1 MSFAGFLEEGRRS
14 VLPCVI
20 CGGLAA
26 QSRHLFTPPGTR
38 PAKTAG
44 VVWEK
49 CGVEMGRIWGR
60 MLEGGMGLQMS
71 GSRRQGRVGGKDR
84 VDCEKNY

>member
-1 MSFAGFLEEGRRS
+1 MSYAEDWRPSHGTCLRPR
-14 VLPCVI
+14 
-20 CGGLAA
+20 
-26 QSRHLFTPPGTR
+26 GTR

-49 CGVEMGRIWGR
+49 CGVETGRIWGR
-60 MLEGGMGLQMS
+60 MLEGGMGLQMGS
-71 GSRRQGRVGGKDR
+71 SRRRGREGGSDGGREGGKDR